1 MFVTTRYTQV
11 VKDEFDKEIET
22 TEKLKDNYNYF
33 NIDVVAN
40 LGVRWNLGRNL
51 GVYFIPE
58 FRYGLLDTYQKQTPH
73 VQHMYGLYLRWGLQ
87 WLM

>member
-1 MFVTTRYTQV
+1 
-11 VKDEFDKEIET
+11 
-22 TEKLKDNYNYF
+22 
-33 NIDVVAN
+33 VVAN